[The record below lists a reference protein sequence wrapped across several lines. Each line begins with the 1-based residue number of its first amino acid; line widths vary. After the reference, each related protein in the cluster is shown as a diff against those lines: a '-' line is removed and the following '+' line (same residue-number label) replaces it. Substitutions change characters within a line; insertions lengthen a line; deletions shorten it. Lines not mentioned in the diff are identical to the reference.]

1 MASAGESGFEFC
13 GEGYEGLDMGEI
25 MGEEDDFLYGNAG
38 EDVGFQRMG
47 MSGSDSSS
55 TTSSSSNGPSASLV
69 RTETGEPAEEH
80 RRRTVRSVSGG
91 SPENGKC
98 SASSKKAKTVSGG
111 HLKVKKEKL
120 GERVT
125 ALQQL
130 VSPFGKTDT
139 ASVLHEAMGYIK
151 FLHNQVQVQA
161 INFLLFL
168 GIELAVYATN
178 TYNSTSG
185 QCPPSPCAS
194 EGGREG
200 GKELWNELR
209 SRGLCLMPV
218 ECSLQVASS
227 NGADLWAPAVARNS
241 RNSSSV

>member
-1 MASAGESGFEFC
+1 MASAGGSGFEFS

-25 MGEEDDFLYGNAG
+25 MGEEDDFIYGNAG

-69 RTETGEPAEEH
+69 RTETGEPAAEH
-80 RRRTVRSVSGG
+80 RRRTVSSVSCG

-98 SASSKKAKTVSGG
+98 PASSKKAKTVSGG

-151 FLHNQVQVQA
+151 FLHNQVQV
-161 INFLLFL
+161 L
-168 GIELAVYATN
+168 
-178 TYNSTSG
+178 S
-185 QCPPSPCAS
+185 SPYMQRTPTTQHQ

-200 GKELWNELR
+200 GEELRNELR
-209 SRGLCLMPV
+209 SRGLCLVPV
-218 ECSLQVASS
+218 ECSLRVASS
-227 NGADLWAPAVARNS
+227 NGADLWAPAIARNS